1 MTWRVRVR
9 PEAELDLLTSAE
21 WYESQR
27 RGLGGEFLDHMDGLI
42 ASLAGSA
49 LLYPELFEGV
59 RRVFARRFP
68 YVVTY
73 QLVAN
78 EVIVISVLHMRR
90 RRSGPGT

>member
-9 PEAELDLLTSAE
+9 PEAELDLMTSAG

-27 RGLGGEFLDHMDGLI
+27 RGLGAEFLDHMDGVI
-42 ASLAGSA
+42 ASLASSA

-78 EVIVISVLHMRR
+78 EVIVISVLHMRQR
-90 RRSGPGT
+90 RARAGA